1 MLEPVPVAKSENA
14 VVDTPFHHF
23 VMIQHPAIS
32 QRVCEL
38 LSNNRVSTQSKQI
51 LPAFTGRSN
60 AFSWDGSKSRR
71 GVWLGGSDNHR
82 GIGQARSCATW
93 DGSLVSGMHQ

>member
-51 LPAFTGRSN
+51 LPAFTRRSN
-60 AFSWDGSKSRR
+60 AFSLDRSKSHR
-71 GVWLGGSDNHR
+71 VAWLGASDNHR
-82 GIGQARSCATW
+82 GIGQARSYATR
-93 DGSLVSGMHQ
+93 DGSLVSGTDQ